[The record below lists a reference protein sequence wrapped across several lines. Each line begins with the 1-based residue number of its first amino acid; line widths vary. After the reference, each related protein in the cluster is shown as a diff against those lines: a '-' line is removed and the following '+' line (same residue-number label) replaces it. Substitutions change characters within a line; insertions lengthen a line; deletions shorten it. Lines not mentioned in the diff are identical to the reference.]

1 MESARYDNN
10 SGTAWISQKAA
21 FLATIH
27 FFNSLVTVST
37 EKIKNNDSRR
47 SELTYHEMFKKL
59 RATIGNSFFINFIF
73 IIIFIFYY
81 DFLVMSSVLLFLSVC
96 PVQFSYVLWLKAADK
111 HFRHW
116 LRLTWTSQKVIPLT
130 WGGPVLSWRWKLWK
144 WKWKRLKKQ
153 SSMTIYIFSINLLAF
168 YHKYRALIGYSTH
181 CLFFD
186 K

>member
-59 RATIGNSFFINFIF
+59 RATISNSFFINFIF
-73 IIIFIFYY
+73 IIIFIFDY
-81 DFLVMSSVLLFLSVC
+81 DFLVMSSVYF
-96 PVQFSYVLWLKAADK
+96 W
-111 HFRHW
+111 
-116 LRLTWTSQKVIPLT
+116 
-130 WGGPVLSWRWKLWK
+130 
-144 WKWKRLKKQ
+144 
-153 SSMTIYIFSINLLAF
+153 
-168 YHKYRALIGYSTH
+168 
-181 CLFFD
+181 
-186 K
+186 